1 MRCVHACLFVRAM
14 TWIVLAARMNP
25 KPDPRRPPAP
35 TLADCYATLT
45 IDVGAIVANWR
56 DLVARAAPAECAAV
70 VKADAYGC
78 GLEPVADALREAG
91 CRAFFVAHLSEAQR
105 LRAVSAG
112 AVIYVLNG
120 LPPGHAPAFAKG
132 NFRPILGS
140 LAEIEEWQAFRA
152 ATHWTGGA
160 ALQID
165 TGMSRLGLSLADAAE
180 LARRPAGKR
189 SGIDLLL
196 SHFAC
201 SEQPGH
207 PLNAQQMSR
216 FREVRSLF
224 PSMRGSLANSSGIFL
239 GPDAH
244 HDLVRPGA
252 ALYGVN
258 PTPDHLNPMRSVA
271 TLEGRIVQVRE
282 IDAGETVGYG
292 ATWTARRPSRLAIV
306 SIGYADGFPR
316 ASGGTDL
323 SPGADA
329 IVAGHRCPLAGRVS
343 MDLMAV
349 DVTDL
354 PDEKPQRGD
363 SVALLNDEIGVDEVG
378 SAAGTI
384 GYEVLTRLGA
394 RYRRVYVGG

>member
-1 MRCVHACLFVRAM
+1 MS
-14 TWIVLAARMNP
+14 P
-25 KPDPRRPPAP
+25 KPDARIRPQPP
-35 TLADCYATLT
+35 FADCYGVLT
-45 IDVGAIVANWR
+45 VDLAAIVANWC
-56 DLVARAAPAECAAV
+56 DLAARAAPAECAAV

-91 CRAFFVAHLSEAQR
+91 CRTFFVAHLSEAQR

-120 LPPGHAPAFAKG
+120 LPPGHASAFAAG
-132 NFRPILGS
+132 NFRPLLAS
-140 LAEIEEWQAFRA
+140 LAEFDEWQGFRA

-160 ALQID
+160 ALQVD
-165 TGMSRLGLSLADAAE
+165 TGMNRLGLSLAEAAD
-180 LARRPAGKR
+180 LARRPPAARAGV
-189 SGIDLLL
+189 DLLV
-196 SHFAC
+196 SHFAS
-201 SEQPGH
+201 SEDPGH
-207 PLNAQQMSR
+207 ALNAQQMGR
-216 FREVRSLF
+216 FRELRGLF
-224 PSMRGSLANSSGIFL
+224 PAMRGSLANSSGIFL

-258 PTPDHLNPMRSVA
+258 PTPDHLNPMRPVV
-271 TLEGRIVQVRE
+271 TLEGRVVQVRE
-282 IDAGETVGYG
+282 AEAGETVGYN
-292 ATWTARRPSRLAIV
+292 ATRTLRRPSRLAIV

-316 ASGGTDL
+316 AAGGTDL

-343 MDLMAV
+343 MDLMVV

-354 PDEKPQRGD
+354 PDDQPRRGD
-363 SVALLNDEIGVDEVG
+363 KVALLNEEIGVDEVG
-378 SAAGTI
+378 TAAGTI

-394 RYRRVYVGG
+394 RYARVYR